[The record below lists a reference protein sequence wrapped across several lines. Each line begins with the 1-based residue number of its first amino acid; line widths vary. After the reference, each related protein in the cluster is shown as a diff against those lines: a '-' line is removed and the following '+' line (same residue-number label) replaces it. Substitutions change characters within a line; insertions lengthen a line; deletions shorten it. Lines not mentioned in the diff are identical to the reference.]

1 MVYAFHKRGNSE
13 KRLYSTG
20 RPPNDMPPEVEKYI
34 KENLEEDAFLSS
46 RKRCERIREKFG
58 YVLTHARLQRAY
70 KRFGITFSRLKTV
83 MKSAYARQPQLD
95 RERIEFAE
103 KLASLL

>member
-20 RPPNDMPPEVEKYI
+20 RPPNDMPEEVEKYI
-34 KENLEEDAFLSS
+34 KEKLEDDAFLSS

-58 YVLTHARLQRAY
+58 YVLTQSRLLRAY

-83 MKSAYARQPQLD
+83 MKAAIKKWP
-95 RERIEFAE
+95 
-103 KLASLL
+103 